1 METEPKTPD
10 EKRKSRELTV
20 SSDFVMLAG
29 LLMMFAG
36 WILPE
41 IYWVLGGTL
50 LIFMGVMTLPPSV
63 PNP

>member
-10 EKRKSRELTV
+10 EKRKSREITV
-20 SSDFVMLAG
+20 SSDFVMLMG
-29 LLMMFAG
+29 LLMMIAG

-50 LIFMGVMTLPPSV
+50 LIFMGVMTLPGPCA
-63 PNP
+63 